1 MTEERKNLALWIIGS
16 EVSFMIDRT
25 NKYPTVEQVRNYPSV
40 AIHCAEIDDSDIERI
55 VNNIRKMDER
65 AFLDRHNWLCENKP
79 NYFGYRAIGEDG
91 IRFVC
96 NDDMCKKLAE
106 RLLNS

>member
-1 MTEERKNLALWIIGS
+1 MTEDRKNLALWIIGS
-16 EVSFMIDRT
+16 EVSFMIDQT
-25 NKYPTVEQVRNYPSV
+25 NKYPTVEQVRNYPAV

-55 VNNIRKMDER
+55 VNNIRKLDER
-65 AFLDRHNWLCENKP
+65 AFLDRHNWLRENKP

-96 NDDMCKKLAE
+96 NDDLCKRLAE